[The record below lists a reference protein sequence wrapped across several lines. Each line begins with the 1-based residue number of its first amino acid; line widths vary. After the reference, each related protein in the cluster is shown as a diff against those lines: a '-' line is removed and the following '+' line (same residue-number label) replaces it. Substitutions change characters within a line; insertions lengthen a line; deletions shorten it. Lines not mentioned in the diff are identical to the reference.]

1 MSLTSNYFFDNLG
14 RIGADSTDNTQLTQ
28 QNIKQANYMLSNYY
42 NEVLSGS
49 HVDFAVQQPNIM
61 FSGLTHGS
69 GLNGSVV
76 DIDSRLLI
84 TDPNNERPLEKLQLV
99 ERPFLTVPY
108 LGRGSCDP
116 SLESQLQQGE
126 IVGDKKSVSTLSENS
141 FLGYTLFSNDEKMGD
156 RVKDPANTVEE
167 AAMSGWVRGGAS
179 SREMSYGGK

>member
-1 MSLTSNYFFDNLG
+1 MG

-28 QNIKQANYMLSNYY
+28 QNIKHANYMLSNYY

-49 HVDFAVQQPNIM
+49 HVDFAVQQPNVM
-61 FSGLTHGS
+61 FSSMTHGS

-76 DIDSRLLI
+76 DVDSYLLI
-84 TDPNNERPLEKLQLV
+84 NPNNERPLEKLQLV

-126 IVGDKKSVSTLSENS
+126 IVWDKKSVSTVSENS
-141 FLGYTLFSNDEKMGD
+141 FLGYTIFPSDDKMTD
-156 RVKDPANTVEE
+156 RVKNPANTVEE
-167 AAMSGWVRGGAS
+167 SAMDGWVRGGAS